1 MIELLQQNMIYFNFN
16 KLELVILK
24 LTETKAYG
32 SKKHESNHPRSA
44 LVKPF
49 IASKSDLIWKTK
61 NKKQHK
67 NK

>member
-49 IASKSDLIWKTK
+49 IASKSDLI
-61 NKKQHK
+61 
-67 NK
+67 